1 MSKKAYHETMI
12 RKILRL
18 ELHWQILIAILF
30 GWVVGK
36 ILAGEVGTYGL
47 MIFWSLERAGIDF
60 SYFPSLGAKL
70 IGIFDFIG
78 TLFLN
83 ALRMI
88 VIPLIVSSIIAGVG
102 NISSRKT
109 LGRMGGYTFFYYML
123 TSFLAI
129 LVGLVAVNIISP
141 GMMNGVKMSHLLGL
155 EDLAPAQVKSIE
167 SADLT
172 GMVDVLLKML
182 PPNIIGAAYEGQF
195 LGIITF
201 SLLFGYGLGRLKSPY
216 RKSLLS
222 FWQGSYDII
231 MNITHIIIAF
241 APIGVFALIVKISA
255 TTGYEV
261 IKPLI
266 FFFLTVVLALAV
278 HFFVTLPLI
287 LKFIARVNPIKHYV
301 AMAPAVMTAFST
313 SSSSAA
319 LPVTIECVEEKAGVS
334 NSVTSFVLPLGAT
347 INMDGTA
354 LYECVAA
361 MFIAQVYG
369 LELGFA
375 QQFIIAFTALV
386 TSIGVAGVP
395 SASLVAIAVIL
406 GTVGLP
412 LEGIGIILAVDRVL
426 DMMRTSVNIF
436 GDSCGAVVVA
446 KLQGEK
452 GILE

>member
-1 MSKKAYHETMI
+1 MIKKV
-12 RKILRL
+12 LRL
-18 ELHWQILIAILF
+18 QLHWQILIAILL
-30 GWVVGK
+30 GWVIGK
-36 ILAGEVGTYGL
+36 LLAGDIGTYGL
-47 MIFWSLERAGIDF
+47 MFVWPLEKAGLDF
-60 SYFPSLGAKL
+60 SFLPSLSGKL
-70 IGIFDFIG
+70 ISFFDLIG

-83 ALRMI
+83 ALKMI

-102 NISSRKT
+102 NISSAKMIE
-109 LGRMGGYTFFYYML
+109 RMGGYTFIYYIG
-123 TSFLAI
+123 TSLLAI
-129 LVGLVAVNIISP
+129 LTGLIAVDLISP
-141 GMMNGVKMSHLLGL
+141 GIVNGERIDQMLGL
-155 EDLAPAQVKSIE
+155 SQLDPEQIKNIE
-167 SADLT
+167 SVDLN
-172 GMVDVLLKML
+172 GMVDVLLKMI
-182 PPNIIGAAYEGQF
+182 PPNIVSAAYEGQF
-195 LGIITF
+195 LGLITF
-201 SLLFGYGLGRLKSPY
+201 SLLFGYGVGRLKKPY
-216 RKSLLS
+216 QKPLLV
-222 FWQGSYDII
+222 FWQGSYNII
-231 MNITHIIIAF
+231 MDITHLIIAF

-255 TTGYEV
+255 TTGYEM
-261 IKPLI
+261 IEPLI
-266 FFFLTVVLALAV
+266 YFVFTVLLAFAV
-278 HFFVTLPLI
+278 HLFITLPLI
-287 LKFIARVNPIKHYV
+287 LRFIARVNPIKHFI

-319 LPVTIECVEEKAGVS
+319 LPVTIECVEENARVS
-334 NSVTSFVLPLGAT
+334 NSVSSFVLPLGAT

-369 LELGFA
+369 LELGFS

-406 GTVGLP
+406 GTIGLP

-426 DMMRTSVNIF
+426 DMLRTSVNIF